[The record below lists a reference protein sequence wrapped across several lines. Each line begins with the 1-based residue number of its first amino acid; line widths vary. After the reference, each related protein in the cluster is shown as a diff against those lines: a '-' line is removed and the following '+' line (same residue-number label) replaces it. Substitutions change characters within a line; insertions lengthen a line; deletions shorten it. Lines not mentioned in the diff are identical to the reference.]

1 MRYRRSA
8 AVLVSLATLPA
19 LAPAAHADP
28 PTGAGAGAGN
38 VVPFV
43 SVGGLSVNDL
53 LAEDFRPFY
62 TGEAVPACKPLVGGK
77 LLRLQ
82 ADSNCTVK
90 PGTQVLVGLPGA
102 TCSDAEEPPYFA
114 ATGAE
119 QRACA
124 LDAVRE
130 GVHEIMVSVD
140 GGPPQDLLS
149 DRFLSVTDQFSVVS
163 QPGNPFG
170 ATPGPTKLA
179 AAGYEAVL
187 RGMPPGPHSYVVSG
201 DAFGSRFTAHFTFN
215 VLPGAGR

>member
-1 MRYRRSA
+1 MRYRRSV
-8 AVLVSLATLPA
+8 AVLVSLAALPA

-28 PTGAGAGAGN
+28 STGAGAGK

-53 LAEDFRPFY
+53 LAEDFRPYY
-62 TGEAVPACKPLVGGK
+62 TGEAVPACKLLAGGK
-77 LLRLQ
+77 LLRLK

-102 TCSDAEEPPYFA
+102 TCSDAEEPPFYA
-114 ATGAE
+114 ATAAE

-124 LDAVRE
+124 LDFVRQ
-130 GVHEIMVSVD
+130 GINEIMVSVD
-140 GGPPQDLLS
+140 GGPPQDLLN
-149 DRFLSVTDQFSVVS
+149 DRFLSVTDQFRVVS

-170 ATPGPTKLA
+170 ATPGPTTLA

-201 DAFGSRFTAHFTFN
+201 DAFGQFTAHFTFN
-215 VLPGAGR
+215 VLPGADR